1 MIHAIL
7 FIAGFILVI
16 ACINFMNLSTARSE
30 NRAKEVG
37 VRKVTGAYR
46 SLLIAQFLTEAILI
60 ASIGGV
66 IALAAVWLCL
76 PAFNNLLGSKVAL
89 DFTSPMLM
97 KPTLRNLKTLGDKAY
112 WLGPLPWLPFLY
124 PVLASLPWQRIWPK
138 SAKRKSESERSWG
151 LLSFPSLACCP
162 WSLPCWYLYRVW
174 SPFLYRIGLQITFFC
189 RCTVTVRL

>member
-1 MIHAIL
+1 
-7 FIAGFILVI
+7 
-16 ACINFMNLSTARSE
+16 MNLSTARSE

-76 PAFNNLLGSKVAL
+76 PALNNLLGSKVAL

-97 KPTLRNLKTLGDKAY
+97 KPTLRNLKTLGDKAF
-112 WLGPLPWLPFLY
+112 WLERLLSLPFLY

-174 SPFLYRIGLQITFFC
+174 SPFLYRIGLPITFFC
-189 RCTVTVRL
+189 RCTVNVRL